1 MILYKE
7 NFFDLSEEQRKNKC
21 NQVYLT
27 VSDLS
32 RRREFELIAQEI
44 KKDKTWRQTKAIHK
58 LCDLLAPRFS
68 ESYGIRFD
76 KEDAKLHIKWHCG
89 YLRPITDTEAIAMAS
104 EVKELK
110 KSHGEKMTIKAFN
123 EIVDSFKESTKRPK
137 SFADATLK
145 EMQELIEKIHALAD
159 KMGWSEVRLTSSELE
174 ALVEYYNNK
183 E

>member
-32 RRREFELIAQEI
+32 RKREFELIAQEI
-44 KKDKTWRQTKAIHK
+44 KKDKTWKQTKAIHK

-68 ESYGIRFD
+68 EVYGTSFD
-76 KEDAKLHIKWHCG
+76 KEAAKLHIKWQFG
-89 YLRPITDTEAIAMAS
+89 YLRNCTYEEALAYAI
-104 EVKELK
+104 EERERK
-110 KSHGEKMTIKAFN
+110 KLVGEKMSIQDFYRLIAFFQ
-123 EIVDSFKESTKRPK
+123 ETKRKPK
-137 SFADATLK
+137 SFADATLE
-145 EMQELIEKIHALAD
+145 EMQELIEKIHALSD
-159 KMGWSEVRLTSSELE
+159 KMGWHEVKLTSSELE